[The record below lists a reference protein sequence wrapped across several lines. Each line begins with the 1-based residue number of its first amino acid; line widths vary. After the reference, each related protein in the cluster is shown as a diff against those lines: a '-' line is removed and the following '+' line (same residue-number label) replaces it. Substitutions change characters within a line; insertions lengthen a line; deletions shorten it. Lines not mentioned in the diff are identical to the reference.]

1 MCLFIFSVVISLL
14 YFFAGRYYASC
25 KSDSKCFNDFKDF
38 VGGLNLKDDKVL
50 TGLVGAIYHKLGG
63 KSQTLLSVLRLLVLI
78 AYCHNSG
85 VAAVYGLISLFVQ
98 GYQSFDQNQVSGKV
112 DEEVVDTDEEVVEV
126 VVDTD
131 DLSDEASGGLY
142 DEGLVDLDDAD
153 SSDLDDDVSG
163 ELSDEDVLG

>member
-1 MCLFIFSVVISLL
+1 MCLLLFSVLISLL

-38 VGGLNLKDDKVL
+38 VGDLNLKDDKVL

-63 KSQTLLSVLRLLVLI
+63 KSQTLLSVVRLLVLI
-78 AYCHNSG
+78 AYFHNSG

-98 GYQSFDQNQVSGKV
+98 GYQSFNQDQVSGKV
-112 DEEVVDTDEEVVEV
+112 DEEVVEVVT
-126 VVDTD
+126 DTED
-131 DLSDEASGGLY
+131 FSAEASGGLY

-153 SSDLDDDVSG
+153 SSDLDDEVSG
-163 ELSDEDVLG
+163 DLSDEDVLG